1 MPFFDLPQDW
11 SAEQAI
17 AVSDFL
23 EQLRD
28 TILAQYHE
36 PIREYFQT
44 QCLDESG
51 QGCGPQPRPAIHQPP
66 CRSTTRS
73 YSKPLLQTPT
83 RPAGGHR
90 PPFCYPLPW

>member
-28 TILAQYHE
+28 TILVQYHE

-44 QCLDESG
+44 QCLDDEPAD
-51 QGCGPQPRPAIHQPP
+51 GPSDQLTAV
-66 CRSTTRS
+66 
-73 YSKPLLQTPT
+73 
-83 RPAGGHR
+83 
-90 PPFCYPLPW
+90 PFDDEILF